1 MRKAMR
7 NILSVVL
14 AAIFMV
20 SFMAGCAARQEREP
34 SGGTSGEPDI
44 VVPGDPVTSD
54 EGEASEEPVK
64 DRYGNLLEPFDVA
77 YPEAFGSGEYPYD
90 EDHILLKLES
100 ASSVSAFG
108 LSACGIADVEEFTS
122 TAYGSWY
129 RAELKDGSDIHNA
142 MSAVRALDGVIAA
155 DYDYIYETEAEA
167 VSADSETPEADG
179 LIDEVLDNLEVTNQ
193 WYLTSGEIQRAWRFL
208 QSNGIP
214 AGGSGSVV
222 VAVIDTGVDYTHPD
236 LVANMWVN
244 TGEIP
249 GNGIDDDGNG
259 YVDDVYGA
267 NTIADNGGADGAEG
281 DPMDDH
287 GHGTHVAGIVGAAN
301 NREGIVGVAYNAKIM
316 AVKAGQSTGVF
327 NQSDIAEAILYAYEM
342 GADVI
347 NMSFGGSAVSLA
359 VQEALE
365 TAYTRS
371 TLVAS
376 AGNDGMPNEV
386 TDYYEVPLPNYP
398 AALSYVVGVMSVG
411 AMGVESSFTNWD
423 VSAYNSREYEVYA
436 PGEGIISTLPGG
448 GYGMLSGT
456 SMAAPV
462 VSGAAA
468 LLRSY
473 FTDRDMY
480 PSRYIA
486 AQLSATSGDEAICC
500 NPLKHTVNDGPHNLP
515 MRLNV
520 YDALTKV
527 PTPDV
532 ALYDWYMFDSESL
545 AGGNNGD
552 GVADAGETID
562 ISPVLRNR
570 WGMSEDTII
579 TIDTESGLGGSNP
592 YVELLTSS
600 VNYGSVGTYSTKDE
614 LIYNESGVVTG
625 AENTLK
631 IKIADNCP
639 NDYLIQLNVTITCGN
654 ALDSGDRNTYETEG
668 TIQFWVRNGVV
679 LTRQITEDETW
690 TKDNYYIIP
699 SSLYIAEGA
708 TVTVEP
714 GTQIQF
720 WSNDPEDPY
729 ADMGIAKLTVAG
741 KFIVNGTEEEPVD
754 IFPSEM
760 MGEYVVEIESDIG
773 GWVGLNYV
781 NIANPCLT
789 VSRVNHGYI
798 TQNYEDSLRKK
809 ILSNGK
815 VQSSDADAQLYNAE
829 VTESIFKQIYG
840 SRYSNRF
847 LVENSHFENCM
858 FYQCSITK
866 ISGGFDDVTFRG
878 CVFQSAGR
886 QNSGQNPITFVP
898 RAEIYVTSECKLSA
912 DGTTLYVKV
921 GQHPDYGK
929 PAYSQMRA
937 VAYALGGDI
946 ACIETEQEL
955 NWLNDNGFLGQA
967 YSYGLKYGESEWVNG
982 EPVGEFISIDDI
994 PVDSEY
1000 AYLLWDYNGQ
1010 LKFGGSDYW
1019 VLEIPSEKISVPT
1032 AEEIQKIIDNLYA
1045 TSGLEYRFSGNV
1057 VLNNFND
1064 PDVTNWLRVQAGS
1077 RNQSSDVEQVFNF
1090 SGNWWGTTDEELIE
1104 KQIVDFDDY
1113 NTLADIYAGDYLTE
1127 APEDTF
1133 PFVTDAYLLNSDGE
1147 RVRTVG
1153 NETVTFVVEFNRDM
1167 DTSMPLRVRF
1177 GAAEPYGE
1185 YEVEGSFVNAR
1196 RWEGTYT
1203 LKTTIEN
1210 GNQVIN
1216 IENGR
1221 AADDHWLILC
1231 ESAGRFQFEI
1241 DTTAAQAM
1249 IMQANPTETGIQ
1261 LTWQQDDFETLA
1273 GYNVYR
1279 SESEDG
1285 FYQRLNDYVIP
1296 VGTTEFFDDTVEPG
1310 KQYFYNFTVV
1320 QTDMTES
1327 TPSGK
1332 ISTWSLDTMAPDIY
1346 HSPVRTAYTGSNLVV
1361 SATITDNLRITQAKV
1376 WYRTV
1381 GGEWMSA
1388 NMTALNSRY
1397 SAIIPAEYISLEG
1410 LEYYIEAFD
1419 GLNYTYEGSAENP
1432 FSVTVKQAVDK
1443 NALGD
1448 VDGDGTITAKDALML
1463 LQAANDLLNLTE
1475 EQFLRAD
1482 INGDKVLSAA
1492 EALRILQYVSG
1503 KVTTI
1508 TA

>member
-1 MRKAMR
+1 MKKAMR

-90 EDHILLKLES
+90 ENHILLKLES
-100 ASSVSAFG
+100 ASSVSAFS

-129 RAELKDGSDIHNA
+129 RAELKDGSDIHNT

-193 WYLTSGEIQRAWRFL
+193 WYLTSSDIQRAWRFL
-208 QSNGIP
+208 QSNGIS

-347 NMSFGGSAVSLA
+347 NMSFGGSAISIA

-376 AGNDGMPNEV
+376 AGNDGAPNEA
-386 TDYYEVPLPNYP
+386 TDYYDPLPNYP

-423 VSAYNSREYEVYA
+423 VAAYNSREYEVYA
-436 PGEGIISTLPGG
+436 PGEGIISTLPGS

-579 TIDTESGLGGSNP
+579 TIDAESGLGGSNP

-679 LTRQITEDETW
+679 LTRQITEDQTW

-720 WSNDPEDPY
+720 WSDDPEDPY
-729 ADMGIAKLTVAG
+729 AEQGIAYLQVAG
-741 KFIVNGTEEEPVD
+741 NFIVNGTEEEPVSM
-754 IFPSEM
+754 FPSEM
-760 MGEYVVEIESDIG
+760 MAQYAVTFFEEGNGNIE
-773 GWVGLNYV
+773 LNY
-781 NIANPCLT
+781 ANVTNANMEISKADHC
-789 VSRVNHGYI
+789 YF
-798 TQNYEDSLRKK
+798 TQNFVDE
-809 ILSNGK
+809 ILSRMLDFSSGK
-815 VQSSDADAQLYNAE
+815 VKDTSVAYYAQNISFATGFSADGAYTISKATNSTFYKLGG
-829 VTESIFKQIYG
+829 ESGGYSRSPNLAGNYYG
-840 SRYSNRF
+840 CAF
-847 LVENSHFENCM
+847 INCAIAYGM
-858 FYQCSITK
+858 YRGGGANFYQC
-866 ISGGFDDVTFRG
+866 
-878 CVFQSAGR
+878 VFSENTLLKG
-886 QNSGQNPITFVP
+886 
-898 RAEIYVTSECKLSA
+898 AEVLSSVYR
-912 DGTTLYVKV
+912 TMV
-921 GQHPDYGK
+921 GY
-929 PAYSQMRA
+929 
-937 VAYALGGDI
+937 
-946 ACIETEQEL
+946 
-955 NWLNDNGFLGQA
+955 
-967 YSYGLKYGESEWVNG
+967 
-982 EPVGEFISIDDI
+982 EF
-994 PVDSEY
+994 
-1000 AYLLWDYNGQ
+1000 
-1010 LKFGGSDYW
+1010 K
-1019 VLEIPSEKISVPT
+1019 
-1032 AEEIQKIIDNLYA
+1032 
-1045 TSGLEYRFSGNV
+1045 GNTI
-1057 VLNNFND
+1057 LNNFNE
-1064 PDVTNWLRVQAGS
+1064 TNVNYWLRPTSIENASYIV
-1077 RNQSSDVEQVFNF
+1077 DLT
-1090 SGNWWGTTDEELIE
+1090 GNYWGTTDIE
-1104 KQIVDFDDY
+1104 MIERQIVDFDDY
-1113 NTLADIYAGDYLTE
+1113 SYLGDIDVGDYLTTP
-1127 APEDTF
+1127 PEDTF

-1167 DTSMPLRVRF
+1167 DTSVPLRVRF
-1177 GAAEPYGE
+1177 GAAEPYAE
-1185 YEVEGSFVNAR
+1185 YEVEGEFVNAR

>member
-1 MRKAMR
+1 MKKVIK
-7 NILSVVL
+7 NVLVVLLSVVF
-14 AAIFMV
+14 AV
-20 SFMAGCAARQEREP
+20 SFMTGCATQNSTDKQPDVTMETPGASNEKP
-34 SGGTSGEPDI
+34 NVIVPGEP
-44 VVPGDPVTSD
+44 VNPA
-54 EGEASEEPVK
+54 EGEAAETAKEDSVK
-64 DRYGNLLEPFDVA
+64 DLYGNLLKPFDMA
-77 YPEAFGSGEYPYD
+77 YPEAFESERYPYD
-90 EDHILLKLES
+90 ESTILLKLDG
-100 ASSVSAFG
+100 ADSVSAFS
-108 LSACGIADVEEFTS
+108 LSSCGIAGIDAFTS
-122 TAYGSWY
+122 TARGSWY
-129 RAELKDGSDIHNA
+129 RATLKAGSDIHKT
-142 MSAVRALDGVIAA
+142 MSAVRELDGVIAA
-155 DYDYIYETEAEA
+155 DYDYIYETEAET

-179 LIDEVLDNLEVTNQ
+179 LIDEVLGNLEVTNQ
-193 WYLTSGEIQRAWRFL
+193 WYLTSSAIQRAWRYL

-214 AGGSGSVV
+214 AGGSSSVV

-236 LVANMWVN
+236 LAANMWVN
-244 TGEIP
+244 TAEIP
-249 GNGIDDDGNG
+249 DNGIDDDGNG
-259 YVDDVYGA
+259 YVDDIYGA
-267 NTIADNGGADGAEG
+267 NTIADNGGADGNEG

-287 GHGTHVAGIVGAAN
+287 GHGTHVAGIIGAAN

-347 NMSFGGSAVSLA
+347 NMSFGGSAISLA

-376 AGNDGMPNEV
+376 AGNDGAPNE
-386 TDYYEVPLPNYP
+386 TADYYDPLPNYP

-411 AMGVESSFTNWD
+411 ALGIESSFTNWD
-423 VSAYNSREYEVYA
+423 VNAFNSLEYEVYA
-436 PGEGIISTLPGG
+436 PGEAILSTLPGG
-448 GYGMLSGT
+448 DYGLLSGT

-486 AQLSATSGDEAICC
+486 AQLSATSGDEAACI
-500 NPLKHTVNDGPHNLP
+500 NPLKHTVGGLPHNLP

-532 ALYDWYMFDSESL
+532 SLYDWYMFDSETL
-545 AGGNNGD
+545 AEGNNGD

-579 TIDTESGLGGSNP
+579 TIDTDSGLGGSNP

-600 VNYGSVGTYSTKDE
+600 VNYDSVGTYSTKDE
-614 LIYNESGVVTG
+614 LVYNESGIVIG
-625 AENTLK
+625 AENMLK

-639 NDYLIQLNVTITCGN
+639 NDYLISLNVTVTCGN
-654 ALDSGDRNTYETEG
+654 ALDSKDNNTYTTESA
-668 TIQFWVRNGVV
+668 IEFWVRNGVV

-729 ADMGIAKLTVAG
+729 ADQYIAYLQVAG
-741 KFIVNGTEEEPVD
+741 NFIVNGTEEEPVNM
-754 IFPSEM
+754 FPSEIM
-760 MGEYVVEIESDIG
+760 WQYEVCLEETENGTIQ
-773 GWVGLNYV
+773 LNYSKIV
-781 NIANPCLT
+781 NATLNISLANHCCF
-789 VSRVNHGYI
+789 
-798 TQNYEDSLRKK
+798 TQNM
-809 ILSNGK
+809 
-815 VQSSDADAQLYNAE
+815 
-829 VTESIFKQIYG
+829 T
-840 SRYSNRF
+840 
-847 LVENSHFENCM
+847 
-858 FYQCSITK
+858 
-866 ISGGFDDVTFRG
+866 
-878 CVFQSAGR
+878 
-886 QNSGQNPITFVP
+886 
-898 RAEIYVTSECKLSA
+898 
-912 DGTTLYVKV
+912 
-921 GQHPDYGK
+921 
-929 PAYSQMRA
+929 
-937 VAYALGGDI
+937 GDI
-946 ACIETEQEL
+946 WCRYFSDSGIDSRERE
-955 NWLNDNGFLGQA
+955 
-967 YSYGLKYGESEWVNG
+967 YSYGDISHSWQAATFTIVNATNCVFENLG
-982 EPVGEFISIDDI
+982 GNNLLRNNNYTLRGQYSRCLFSVCGINFSQTFYNALDSNFNNCVFMGCKSNDGAYYQASTSIF
-994 PVDSEY
+994 E
-1000 AYLLWDYNGQ
+1000 
-1010 LKFGGSDYW
+1010 
-1019 VLEIPSEKISVPT
+1019 
-1032 AEEIQKIIDNLYA
+1032 
-1045 TSGLEYRFSGNV
+1045 GNAI
-1057 VLNNFND
+1057 LNNFND
-1064 PDVTNWLRVQAGS
+1064 TNVEHWLRIQA
-1077 RNQSSDVEQVFNF
+1077 SSDKDNIKDL
-1090 SGNWWGTTDEELIE
+1090 SGNYWGTTDIE
-1104 KQIVDFDDY
+1104 MIERQIVDFDDY
-1113 NTLADIYAGDYLTE
+1113 SYLGDIDVGDYLTE

-1167 DTSMPLRVRF
+1167 DTTQPLRVRF
-1177 GAAEPYGE
+1177 GAAEPYAE
-1185 YEVEGSFVNAR
+1185 YEVEGEFVNAR

-1249 IMQANPTETGIQ
+1249 IMQANPSETGIQ

-1279 SESEDG
+1279 SDSEDG
-1285 FYQRLNDYVIP
+1285 FYQRLNDYVLP
-1296 VGTTEFFDDTVEPG
+1296 VGTNSFFDDTVEPG

-1327 TPSGK
+1327 IPSGK

-1361 SATITDNLRITQAKV
+1361 SATVTDNLRITEAKV
-1376 WYRTV
+1376 WYRAV
-1381 GGEWMSA
+1381 GGEWKSVT
-1388 NMTALNSRY
+1388 MTAFNSRY
-1397 SAIIPAEYISLEG
+1397 SAIIPAEDISLEG
-1410 LEYYIEAFD
+1410 LEYYIAAFD
-1419 GLNYTYEGSAENP
+1419 GLNYTYEGSADTP

-1443 NALGD
+1443 NSLGD
-1448 VDGDGTITAKDALML
+1448 VDGDGTITTKDALML
-1463 LQAANDLLNLTE
+1463 LQAANDLLNLSE

-1508 TA
+1508 IG

>member
-1 MRKAMR
+1 MKKAIK
-7 NILSVVL
+7 NVLVVLLSVVF
-14 AAIFMV
+14 AV
-20 SFMAGCAARQEREP
+20 SFVTGCATQNSADRQ
-34 SGGTSGEPDI
+34 PDVTVEKPGASNEKPNV
-44 VVPGDPVTSD
+44 VVPGKPVNPA
-54 EGEASEEPVK
+54 EGETAETTQEDSVK
-64 DRYGNLLEPFDVA
+64 DKYGNLLKPFDMA
-77 YPEAFGSGEYPYD
+77 YPEAFESGRYPYD
-90 EDHILLKLES
+90 KSTVLLKLDG
-100 ASSVSAFG
+100 ADSVSAFS
-108 LSACGIADVEEFTS
+108 LSSCGIAGIEAFTS
-122 TAYGSWY
+122 TAQGSWY
-129 RAELKDGSDIHNA
+129 RATLKAGSDIHKT
-142 MSAVRALDGVIAA
+142 MSEVRELDGVIAA
-155 DYDYIYETEAEA
+155 DYDYIYETEAET

-179 LIDEVLDNLEVTNQ
+179 LIDEVLGNLEVTNQ
-193 WYLTSGEIQRAWRFL
+193 WYLTSSAIQRAWRYL

-214 AGGSGSVV
+214 AGGSSSVV

-236 LVANMWVN
+236 LAANMWVN
-244 TGEIP
+244 TAEIP
-249 GNGIDDDGNG
+249 DNGIDDDGNG
-259 YVDDVYGA
+259 YVDDIYGA
-267 NTIADNGGADGAEG
+267 NTIADNGGADGNEG

-287 GHGTHVAGIVGAAN
+287 GHGTHVAGIIGAAN

-347 NMSFGGSAVSLA
+347 NMSFGGSAISLA

-376 AGNDGMPNEV
+376 AGNDGAPNE
-386 TDYYEVPLPNYP
+386 TADYYDPLPNYP

-411 AMGVESSFTNWD
+411 ALGIESAFTNWD
-423 VSAYNSREYEVYA
+423 AAAFNSYEYEVYA
-436 PGEGIISTLPGG
+436 PGEAILSTLPGG

-486 AQLSATSGDEAICC
+486 AQLSATSGDTATCV
-500 NPLKHTVNDGPHNLP
+500 NPLKHTVGGMLHNLP

-545 AGGNNGD
+545 AEGNNGD

-654 ALDSGDRNTYETEG
+654 ALDSGDRNTYTTYG

-679 LTRQITEDETW
+679 LTRQITEDEMW

-729 ADMGIAKLTVAG
+729 TQTSPAKILVAGSFITCGSQEELVEIFPGETHSAAAVVLQTEAEGYIELKYVQIKNARLYDVQKIDHCKLNGDSDIENASISNSYFSNSGVGFTDCVLTKCFLTDCKMGISNSAIFHECVFIHSSKNSSHIPVKQAERVEVKDYYYDEINNVVYMILRSNIYGTYSSDIFKSYGAMYYAEELANLLNGTVACAE
-741 KFIVNGTEEEPVD
+741 TQEEWEILKNLSLSVD
-754 IFPSEM
+754 GFGAM
-760 MGEYVVEIESDIG
+760 
-773 GWVGLNYV
+773 VGLR
-781 NIANPCLT
+781 
-789 VSRVNHGYI
+789 SG
-798 TQNYEDSLRKK
+798 E
-809 ILSNGK
+809 
-815 VQSSDADAQLYNAE
+815 
-829 VTESIFKQIYG
+829 
-840 SRYSNRF
+840 NR
-847 LVENSHFENCM
+847 
-858 FYQCSITK
+858 
-866 ISGGFDDVTFRG
+866 
-878 CVFQSAGR
+878 
-886 QNSGQNPITFVP
+886 
-898 RAEIYVTSECKLSA
+898 
-912 DGTTLYVKV
+912 
-921 GQHPDYGK
+921 
-929 PAYSQMRA
+929 
-937 VAYALGGDI
+937 
-946 ACIETEQEL
+946 
-955 NWLNDNGFLGQA
+955 
-967 YSYGLKYGESEWVNG
+967 WVNG
-982 EPVGEFISIDDI
+982 QLIGDFIMQDILNKPNDVGYLNVDGNNICQFGASDYAIIEI
-994 PVDSEY
+994 PVPDLDVINLDS
-1000 AYLLWDYNGQ
+1000 L
-1010 LKFGGSDYW
+1010 
-1019 VLEIPSEKISVPT
+1019 SELVNTKIESNDG
-1032 AEEIQKIIDNLYA
+1032 INWQFKDNIL
-1045 TSGLEYRFSGNV
+1045 
-1057 VLNNFND
+1057 LNNFNE
-1064 PDVTNWLRVQAGS
+1064 TNIGNWLQVRAGG
-1077 RNQSSDVEQVFNF
+1077 RNTSKKYDKINISE
-1090 SGNWWGTTDEELIE
+1090 NWWGTLDQQMINAA
-1104 KQIVDFDDY
+1104 IYDFDDNVAY
-1113 NTLADIYAGDYLTE
+1113 SDVIESPFDTTP
-1127 APEDTF
+1127 PEDTF

-1167 DTSMPLRVRF
+1167 DTTQPLRVRF
-1177 GAAEPYGE
+1177 GAAEPYAE
-1185 YEVEGSFVNAR
+1185 YEVEGEFVNAR

-1210 GNQVIN
+1210 GNQIIN

-1261 LTWQQDDFETLA
+1261 LTWQQDDYDTLM

-1279 SESEDG
+1279 SDSEDG
-1285 FYQRLNDYVIP
+1285 FYQRLNDYVLP
-1296 VGTTEFFDDTVEPG
+1296 VGEEQFFDDTVEPG

-1320 QTDMTES
+1320 QTDLSES

-1332 ISTWSLDTMAPDIY
+1332 ISVWSLDTMAPDIY

-1361 SATITDNLRITQAKV
+1361 SATITDNLRITEAKV
-1376 WYRTV
+1376 WYRAV
-1381 GGEWMSA
+1381 GGEWKSVT
-1388 NMTALNSRY
+1388 MTAFNSRY
-1397 SAIIPAEYISLEG
+1397 SAIIPAADISLEG
-1410 LEYYIEAFD
+1410 LEYYIAAFD
-1419 GLNYTYEGSAENP
+1419 GLNYTYEGSEEAP

-1443 NALGD
+1443 NSLGD
-1448 VDGDGTITAKDALML
+1448 VDGDGTITTKDALML
-1463 LQAANDLLNLTE
+1463 LQAANDLLNLSE

-1508 TA
+1508 IG

>member
-1 MRKAMR
+1 MKKVIK
-7 NILSVVL
+7 NVLVVLLSVVF
-14 AAIFMV
+14 AV
-20 SFMAGCAARQEREP
+20 SFMTGCATQNSTDKQPDVTMETPGASNEKP
-34 SGGTSGEPDI
+34 NVIVPGEP
-44 VVPGDPVTSD
+44 VNPA
-54 EGEASEEPVK
+54 EGEAAETAKEDSVK
-64 DRYGNLLEPFDVA
+64 DLYGNLLKPFDMA
-77 YPEAFGSGEYPYD
+77 YPEAFESERYPYD
-90 EDHILLKLES
+90 ESTILLKLDG
-100 ASSVSAFG
+100 ADSVSAFS
-108 LSACGIADVEEFTS
+108 LSSCGIAGIDAFTS
-122 TAYGSWY
+122 TARGSWY
-129 RAELKDGSDIHNA
+129 RATLKAGSDIHKT
-142 MSAVRALDGVIAA
+142 MSAVRELDGVIAA
-155 DYDYIYETEAEA
+155 DYDYIYETEAET

-179 LIDEVLDNLEVTNQ
+179 LIDEVLGNLEVTNQ
-193 WYLTSGEIQRAWRFL
+193 WYLTSSAIQRAWRYL

-214 AGGSGSVV
+214 AGGSSSVV

-236 LVANMWVN
+236 LAANMWVN
-244 TGEIP
+244 TAEIP
-249 GNGIDDDGNG
+249 DNGIDDDGNG
-259 YVDDVYGA
+259 YVDDIYGA
-267 NTIADNGGADGAEG
+267 NTIADNG

-287 GHGTHVAGIVGAAN
+287 GHGTHVAGIIGAAN

-347 NMSFGGSAVSLA
+347 NMSFGGSAISLA

-376 AGNDGMPNEV
+376 AGNDGAPNE
-386 TDYYEVPLPNYP
+386 TADYYDPLPNYP

-411 AMGVESSFTNWD
+411 ALGIESSFTNWD
-423 VSAYNSREYEVYA
+423 VNAFNSLEYEVYA
-436 PGEGIISTLPGG
+436 PGEAILSTLPGG
-448 GYGMLSGT
+448 DYGLLSGT

-486 AQLSATSGDEAICC
+486 AQLSATSGDEAACI
-500 NPLKHTVNDGPHNLP
+500 NPLKHTVGGLPHNLP

-532 ALYDWYMFDSESL
+532 SLYDWYMFDSETL
-545 AGGNNGD
+545 AEGNNGD

-579 TIDTESGLGGSNP
+579 TIDTDSGLGGSNP

-600 VNYGSVGTYSTKDE
+600 VNYDSVGTYSTKDE
-614 LIYNESGVVTG
+614 LVYNESGIVIG

-639 NDYLIQLNVTITCGN
+639 NDYLISLNVTVTCGN
-654 ALDSGDRNTYETEG
+654 ALDSKDNNTYTTESA
-668 TIQFWVRNGVV
+668 IEFWVRNGVV

-729 ADMGIAKLTVAG
+729 ADSYIAYLQVAG
-741 KFIVNGTEEEPVD
+741 NFIVNGTEEEPVNM
-754 IFPSEM
+754 FPSDLM
-760 MGEYVVEIESDIG
+760 DKYDVRFYEYEDGYIE
-773 GWVGLNYV
+773 LNYTNV
-781 NIANPCLT
+781 INANMNISKANHCHF
-789 VSRVNHGYI
+789 S
-798 TQNYEDSLRKK
+798 QNY
-809 ILSNGK
+809 
-815 VQSSDADAQLYNAE
+815 
-829 VTESIFKQIYG
+829 
-840 SRYSNRF
+840 
-847 LVENSHFENCM
+847 
-858 FYQCSITK
+858 
-866 ISGGFDDVTFRG
+866 
-878 CVFQSAGR
+878 
-886 QNSGQNPITFVP
+886 
-898 RAEIYVTSECKLSA
+898 
-912 DGTTLYVKV
+912 
-921 GQHPDYGK
+921 
-929 PAYSQMRA
+929 
-937 VAYALGGDI
+937 
-946 ACIETEQEL
+946 
-955 NWLNDNGFLGQA
+955 
-967 YSYGLKYGESEWVNG
+967 
-982 EPVGEFISIDDI
+982 VGEINS
-994 PVDSEY
+994 
-1000 AYLLWDYNGQ
+1000 
-1010 LKFGGSDYW
+1010 
-1019 VLEIPSEKISVPT
+1019 
-1032 AEEIQKIIDNLYA
+1032 KIIDEKNTVVSANVYYA
-1045 TSGLEYRFSGNV
+1045 WQNADIKNSQGIFASGGYSIKEASDSLFYQLGGASRYELIPSLSGNFIRCGFV
-1057 VLNNFND
+1057 DCAVHFGHFQGSYDAISIPAYTSCVFVGNNVTNDNKIYNSTMELYSQDLYSFVDNAILNNIND
-1064 PDVTNWLRVQAGS
+1064 FDVTHWLRVQA
-1077 RNQSSDVEQVFNF
+1077 SDNADYIKDI
-1090 SGNWWGTTDEELIE
+1090 SGNYWGTTDIE
-1104 KQIVDFDDY
+1104 MIERQIVDFDDY
-1113 NTLADIYAGDYLTE
+1113 SYLGDIDIGDYLTTP
-1127 APEDTF
+1127 PEDTF
-1133 PFVTDAYLLNSDGE
+1133 PFVTDSYLLNSDGE

-1261 LTWQQDDFETLA
+1261 LTWQQDDYDTLM

-1279 SESEDG
+1279 SDSEDG
-1285 FYQRLNDYVIP
+1285 FYQRLNDYVLP
-1296 VGTTEFFDDTVEPG
+1296 VGEEQFFDDTVEPG

-1320 QTDMTES
+1320 QTDLSES

-1332 ISTWSLDTMAPDIY
+1332 ISVWSLDTMAPDIY

-1361 SATITDNLRITQAKV
+1361 SATITDNLRITEAKV
-1376 WYRTV
+1376 WYRAV
-1381 GGEWMSA
+1381 GGEWKSVT
-1388 NMTALNSRY
+1388 MTAFNSRY
-1397 SAIIPAEYISLEG
+1397 SAIIPAEDISLEG
-1410 LEYYIEAFD
+1410 LEYYIAAFD
-1419 GLNYTYEGSAENP
+1419 GLNYTYEGSADTP

-1443 NALGD
+1443 NSLGD
-1448 VDGDGTITAKDALML
+1448 VDGDGTITTKDALML
-1463 LQAANDLLNLTE
+1463 LQAANDLLNLSE

-1508 TA
+1508 IG

>member
-129 RAELKDGSDIHNA
+129 RAELKDGSDIHNT

-193 WYLTSGEIQRAWRFL
+193 WYLTSSDIQRAWRFL
-208 QSNGIP
+208 QSNGIS

-486 AQLSATSGDEAICC
+486 AQLSATSGDTATCV
-500 NPLKHTVNDGPHNLP
+500 NPLKHTVGGMLHNLP

-579 TIDTESGLGGSNP
+579 TIDAESGLGGSNP

-631 IKIADNCP
+631 IRIADNCP

-729 ADMGIAKLTVAG
+729 ADTAIAKLTVAG
-741 KFIVNGTEEEPVD
+741 KFIVNGSEEEPID

-760 MGEYVVEIESDIG
+760 MGNYVVEIKSDESG
-773 GWVGLNYV
+773 YTELNYS
-781 NIANPCLT
+781 NIINPYLDVEKINRC
-789 VSRVNHGYI
+789 YI
-798 TQNYEDSLRKK
+798 TQNFESSLLTKHFDYGNIK
-809 ILSNGK
+809 DTT
-815 VQSSDADAQLYNAE
+815 VWDAEAIANE
-829 VTESIFKQIYG
+829 VRDTIFYRLTG
-840 SRYSNRF
+840 GWNTGF
-847 LVENSHFENCM
+847 LTLENSSYYRCL
-858 FYQCSITK
+858 FYECRVYYEPECLV
-866 ISGGFDDVTFRG
+866 D
-878 CVFQSAGR
+878 CVFQGGNAPEWTRKGSLQFGQR
-886 QNSGQNPITFVP
+886 QNNINCYTAGFINNETQTHYFAIGGNTEFTKDITVV
-898 RAEIYVTSECKLSA
+898 RAIA
-912 DGTTLYVKV
+912 
-921 GQHPDYGK
+921 Q
-929 PAYSQMRA
+929 
-937 VAYALGGDI
+937 ALGGDI
-946 ACIETEQEL
+946 ACIETEEEWD
-955 NWLNDNGFLGQA
+955 WLWSKGTWANVGLRYGETHWINDAPVGDFVPLEKLTGSEGFLHKG
-967 YSYGLKYGESEWVNG
+967 SGEEFDFLYDNYMLVEVPAGNVGTTSKTEIDQLIKNIYNQIYPNG
-982 EPVGEFISIDDI
+982 
-994 PVDSEY
+994 
-1000 AYLLWDYNGQ
+1000 YNG
-1010 LKFGGSDYW
+1010 S
-1019 VLEIPSEKISVPT
+1019 
-1032 AEEIQKIIDNLYA
+1032 
-1045 TSGLEYRFSGNV
+1045 FSGNA

-1064 PDVTNWLRVQAGS
+1064 PDVNNWLRVQAGN
-1077 RNQSSDVEQVFNF
+1077 RNQSSDYEQVINL
-1090 SGNWWGTTDEELIE
+1090 SGNWWGMTDEEFIE

-1113 NTLADIYAGDYLTE
+1113 NDLADIYAGNYLTTP
-1127 APEDTF
+1127 PEDTF

-1167 DTSMPLRVRF
+1167 DTTQSLRVRF
-1177 GAAEPYGE
+1177 GAAEPYAE
-1185 YEVEGSFVNAR
+1185 YEVEGEFVNAR